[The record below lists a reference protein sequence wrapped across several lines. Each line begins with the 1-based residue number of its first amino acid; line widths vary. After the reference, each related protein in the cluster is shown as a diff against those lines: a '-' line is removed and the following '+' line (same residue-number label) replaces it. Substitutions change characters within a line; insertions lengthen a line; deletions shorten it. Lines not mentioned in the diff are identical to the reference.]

1 MTLLVA
7 ASCATGDL
15 DIAPDW
21 YRRPPTRLGALQFL
35 AEGTGSSEDEARADA
50 VLSILTQMGRGLGY
64 DLVPLY
70 MREFSTA
77 GTVAALGAYTE
88 GSYSVESDDG
98 WHYYMLAVA
107 PSGTYYA
114 NRTEEYNA
122 MLGREDAVRA
132 FIAEAEESYRSNH
145 DTEALLHMLEALD
158 ASLDGPVADE
168 GLQPQVLLARA
179 VDYLGVIRIDAWD
192 GEDGIALR
200 VWRER
205 GLFHPDVA
213 DGTVELVY
221 TRLASDGVAVKDSL
235 VLRTD
240 GYGHLSYVP
249 TDPYA
254 LRYGELSFRPY
265 IPEGLLSSIASKSDS
280 GFLAPLMRQWR
291 ASETKLL
298 IPSVRPA
305 DADGTV
311 IAFAAYRADG
321 SLIEESSAFNAF
333 HSYLDNAGAGY
344 YRIVRSAGEEP
355 EEILADLAEEY
366 GSDARSIIVRAG
378 LVGTSAVLDGYV
390 ARADA
395 QIIHDGDTQD
405 ASAVAEGPDAE
416 TAEENALIKASCIAA
431 GMLLKRI

>member
-1 MTLLVA
+1 M
-7 ASCATGDL
+7 
-15 DIAPDW
+15 
-21 YRRPPTRLGALQFL
+21 
-35 AEGTGSSEDEARADA
+35 
-50 VLSILTQMGRGLGY
+50 
-64 DLVPLY
+64 
-70 MREFSTA
+70 
-77 GTVAALGAYTE
+77 
-88 GSYSVESDDG
+88 
-98 WHYYMLAVA
+98 
-107 PSGTYYA
+107 
-114 NRTEEYNA
+114 
-122 MLGREDAVRA
+122 
-132 FIAEAEESYRSNH
+132 
-145 DTEALLHMLEALD
+145 
-158 ASLDGPVADE
+158 
-168 GLQPQVLLARA
+168 
-179 VDYLGVIRIDAWD
+179 
-192 GEDGIALR
+192 
-200 VWRER
+200 
-205 GLFHPDVA
+205 
-213 DGTVELVY
+213 Y

-344 YRIVRSAGEEP
+344 YRIVRSSGEEP